1 MGRIVRLTE
10 RDLTRLVRRV
20 IREQEIENTA
30 SSTKKGLTPLAQGL
44 KKVIDGLPSNPG
56 VAGIRR
62 ITTYCKGRTDAKW
75 NDSIGRI
82 NDMINDALSGL
93 SNPLNLMGGGSIDK
107 VANIFIDHV
116 KTPEQAC
123 SVIKS
128 FQTETNLADV
138 ALGPLGN
145 QGGGDFYD
153 GIWGDSKFKL
163 NTAQPANKIIGAIS
177 RTIPDDGVY

>member
-1 MGRIVRLTE
+1 MRRTVRLTE

-20 IREQEIENTA
+20 IREQEMENTA

-62 ITTYCKGRTDAKW
+62 ITTYCKSRTDAKW

-128 FQTETNLADV
+128 FQTSSNLADV
-138 ALGPLGN
+138 TFGI

-153 GIWGDSKFKL
+153 GIWGDSKLKL
-163 NTAQPANKIIGAIS
+163 NTSQPANKIIGAIS
-177 RTIPDDGVY
+177 RTIHDDGVY